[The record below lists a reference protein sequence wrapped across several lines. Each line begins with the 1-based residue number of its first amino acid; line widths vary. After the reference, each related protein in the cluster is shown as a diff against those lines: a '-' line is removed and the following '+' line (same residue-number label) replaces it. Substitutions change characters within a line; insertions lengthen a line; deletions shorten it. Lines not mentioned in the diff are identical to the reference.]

1 MRFLSCGI
9 ILYMES
15 VWILVVFLCGLII
28 GSFLNVVILRLNTGK
43 STGGRSACM
52 YCGKSLKVIELI
64 PLLSFF
70 YLKGKCSRCKI
81 HISLMYPIVE
91 FLSGILYVIVFY
103 LYGFSYLTIVFA
115 FIASLS
121 LIISSYDIK
130 HFIVPQKILNI
141 LWFIAVIY
149 ILLRLFNSDYLILL
163 YNVLLSQFIFS
174 LPIFLL
180 WFATK
185 GRAMGF
191 GDVKLTI
198 PLALTLAPGEAYIA
212 IIMSFVIGAMV
223 SLFILI
229 FNNIKGNGTIGMKT
243 EIPFAPFLFAGYW
256 FAIVISGLNL
266 SAYVLP
272 F

>member
-1 MRFLSCGI
+1 
-9 ILYMES
+9 MES
-15 VWILVVFLCGLII
+15 TWILIVFLFGLII

-52 YCGKSLKVIELI
+52 HCGKYLKATELI
-64 PLLSFF
+64 PLFSFF
-70 YLKGKCSRCKI
+70 YLRGKCSRCKTR
-81 HISLMYPIVE
+81 ISLMYPIVE
-91 FLSGILYVIVFY
+91 FLNGFLYAVVFY
-103 LYGFSYLTIVFA
+103 LYGFSYLTIIFA

-121 LIISSYDIK
+121 LVISFYDIK
-130 HFIVPQKILNI
+130 HLIVPQKILNV
-141 LWFIAVIY
+141 LWFVSVIY
-149 ILLRLFNSDYLILL
+149 ILFKLFNSDYLILL

-180 WFATK
+180 WFASK

-191 GDVKLTI
+191 GDVKLTV
-198 PLALTLAPGEAYIA
+198 PLALTLTPSEAYMA
-212 IIMSFVIGAMV
+212 IIMSFVIGAFV
-223 SLFILI
+223 SLLVLTV
-229 FNNIKGNGTIGMKT
+229 NNIRGNGTIGMKT